1 MMKDSSLIS
10 PMDPR
15 YTGHREAE
23 ERHRQTQ
30 EWLKRRERELGFA
43 TDAPPVAPEEVEPQ
57 KVSPALS
64 PQ

>member
-1 MMKDSSLIS
+1 MKDSSLIS

-30 EWLKRRERELGFA
+30 EWLKRRERELGFV
-43 TDAPPVAPEEVEPQ
+43 TDAPPVAPEVEPK
-57 KVSPALS
+57 KVSPALL